1 MWMRLVRVRGGAPSV
16 FPMKPSAVSSSSK
29 TTRTIRYKNHLS
41 TFFPSSNPPPIT
53 FLSPVSPTRR
63 PLSTATCSPQI
74 PLATIEDC
82 CSDAGGHACV
92 YTRLLYIYS
101 YMCLLFIFMAVTELV
116 FFLVGGGDD
125 INVLPKKGS
134 RVLLKGMSFTELQ
147 VCTNC
152 PQFYFCIFQPICFL
166 SIFY

>member
-1 MWMRLVRVRGGAPSV
+1 MFVIYLIVYVFAMHIYGSNRVG
-16 FPMKPSAVSSSSK
+16 
-29 TTRTIRYKNHLS
+29 
-41 TFFPSSNPPPIT
+41 
-53 FLSPVSPTRR
+53 
-63 PLSTATCSPQI
+63 
-74 PLATIEDC
+74 
-82 CSDAGGHACV
+82 
-92 YTRLLYIYS
+92 
-101 YMCLLFIFMAVTELV
+101 
-116 FFLVGGGDD
+116 FLVGGGDD